1 VRDAAGHRYTFPD
14 GFRLRAGKQAI
25 IHTGLVASLILIVI
39 GSIFQEE
46 DPAITQSA

>member
-1 VRDAAGHRYTFPD
+1 VTNASLVIVIA
-14 GFRLRAGKQAI
+14 
-25 IHTGLVASLILIVI
+25 GLVASLILIVI